1 MNENAIRLNDA
12 TSEHISK
19 IGNKLL
25 SVHHVYTC
33 IGHETNNLVAVI
45 SQTMCCVC
53 ENACLRW
60 VVLEIYGFFLSVQRW
75 RQLER

>member
-33 IGHETNNLVAVI
+33 TGHETNNLVAVI
-45 SQTMCCVC
+45 S
-53 ENACLRW
+53 
-60 VVLEIYGFFLSVQRW
+60 
-75 RQLER
+75 